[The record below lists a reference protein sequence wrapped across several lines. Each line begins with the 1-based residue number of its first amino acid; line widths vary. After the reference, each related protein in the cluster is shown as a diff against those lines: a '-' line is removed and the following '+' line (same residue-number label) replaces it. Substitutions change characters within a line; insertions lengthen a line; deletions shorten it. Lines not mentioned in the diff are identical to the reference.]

1 VVAFSTFNEPPPAD
15 AIFGRVNGGFNRVRG
30 ASAAN
35 SEILCVNPA
44 ALRGG
49 ATAHAYFPA
58 HVDLG
63 VLTSSLPAGSF
74 AGVNTPWATYPGRY
88 RVECKRANGASW
100 LNVDEQVTPGDTR
113 PALVNSLG
121 PTWGLHLVDANIA
134 VGDQVA
140 LVAAQAKAWS
150 AKR

>member
-1 VVAFSTFNEPPPAD
+1 
-15 AIFGRVNGGFNRVRG
+15 
-30 ASAAN
+30 
-35 SEILCVNPA
+35 VNPA

-49 ATAHAYFPA
+49 AATAHAYFPA
-58 HVDLG
+58 QVDLG
-63 VLTSSLPAGSF
+63 VLTSALPAGSF

-150 AKR
+150 AKH